1 MMNERMARIIGQ
13 SCDRGSVS
21 PGVYRKSLIDA
32 CAELYRQLIAQEER
46 VRSMQQQEE
55 QEWDLR

>member
-1 MMNERMARIIGQ
+1 MMNEKVARIIGR
-13 SCDRGSVS
+13 SCERGLVS
-21 PGVYRKSLIDA
+21 PGVYRKALIDA
-32 CAELYRQLIAQEER
+32 CAELYRQLVAQEEK